1 MFVLLLLGQ
10 SGQRRIPKS
19 KTMEEKEI
27 REIRLSADGK
37 PLGSVR
43 KVYSTTATF
52 EGDTSVLSKLWQ
64 EGEAQRKKVEAQWM
78 ALPEEERLTCCQ
90 CAAYIGTVL
99 DHAGA
104 HMLALPL
111 EHSGTG
117 KKYTITIKIEEN
129 AD

>member
-1 MFVLLLLGQ
+1 
-10 SGQRRIPKS
+10 
-19 KTMEEKEI
+19 MEENEI
-27 REIRLSADGK
+27 REIRIETFDE
-37 PLGSVR
+37 PIGSVR
-43 KVYSTTATF
+43 KVYSATATI
-52 EGDTSVLSKLWQ
+52 EGDTSELEKFWR
-64 EGEAQRKKVEAQWM
+64 EGEKQRKKLEAQWM

-111 EHSGTG
+111 EHAKNG
-117 KKYTITIKIEEN
+117 KKFTITIQIEEN